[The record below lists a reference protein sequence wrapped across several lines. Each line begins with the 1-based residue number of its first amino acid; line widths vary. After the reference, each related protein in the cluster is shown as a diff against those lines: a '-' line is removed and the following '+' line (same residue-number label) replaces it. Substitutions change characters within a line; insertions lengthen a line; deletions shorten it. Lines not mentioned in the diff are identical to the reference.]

1 MAERTPGW
9 LRRRVPGSPAQVCPC
24 AGCAGV
30 GCDPSEPEVGSP
42 PVMRLSWWG
51 PMRGEKVGRIGLEMV
66 SVESVLI
73 FDS

>member
-1 MAERTPGW
+1 
-9 LRRRVPGSPAQVCPC
+9 
-24 AGCAGV
+24 
-30 GCDPSEPEVGSP
+30 
-42 PVMRLSWWG
+42 MRLSWWG